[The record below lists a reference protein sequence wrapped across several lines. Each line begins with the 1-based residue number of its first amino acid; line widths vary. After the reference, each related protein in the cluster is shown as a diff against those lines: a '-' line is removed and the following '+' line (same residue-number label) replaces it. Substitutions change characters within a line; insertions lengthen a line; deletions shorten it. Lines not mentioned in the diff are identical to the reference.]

1 MLGTTLEET
10 PIEDTFPEPKKSSF
24 KPSRKR
30 VIKALKDSLA
40 PTSEP
45 KPRGREGH
53 YSMIHGK
60 FQIFKILHG
69 QDVIFVV
76 DCDRCE
82 ELDLQAV
89 RLDGLRGST
98 VCRIRNI
105 GAMEGQIR
113 SDAPVYRIDDQCLG
127 LRRVNGNMKTTKEP
141 LWDPTGPEDGGHPY

>member
-1 MLGTTLEET
+1 MQSNIQNE
-10 PIEDTFPEPKKSSF
+10 FPEPKQSTF
-24 KPSRKR
+24 KSRKQ
-30 VIKALKDSLA
+30 VIKKLKDSLV
-40 PTSEP
+40 PCDNP
-45 KPRGREGH
+45 KPSGRVGH

-76 DCDRCE
+76 DSVRCE

-89 RLDGLRGST
+89 CLEGIRGST

-113 SDAPVYRIDDQCLG
+113 SDAPVYRIDDECLG
-127 LRRVNGNMKTTKEP
+127 LRRVNGNTKA
-141 LWDPTGPEDGGHPY
+141 TKAK